1 MNLDHLVKRQLML
14 IDKGMET
21 LFQFHFPCL
30 VKLTLAAE
38 SQIQSMLY

>member
-1 MNLDHLVKRQLML
+1 MNLDHLVKRQL